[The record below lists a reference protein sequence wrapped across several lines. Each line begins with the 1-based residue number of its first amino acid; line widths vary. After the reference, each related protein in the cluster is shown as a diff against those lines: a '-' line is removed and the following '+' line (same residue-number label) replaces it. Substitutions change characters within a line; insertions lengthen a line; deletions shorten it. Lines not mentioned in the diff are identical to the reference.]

1 MAYHITWQQRDNR
14 QNLDGRVAVL
24 DDGHGG
30 CLEVWPAL
38 GFNAY
43 RWAVQAGGLQELLY
57 ADPGVFTDARPTRS
71 GIPVLFPFPNR
82 IRAGMFTWNG
92 RAYQLPLTGDGGKSA
107 IHGFACRSAWRV
119 IDEGADANSA
129 WLTGEF
135 QIGRDA
141 PAMLPFWP
149 ADARLR
155 LTHRLLENRLRLEA
169 TVDGVGAEPLPFGL
183 GYHPYFALAAFGG
196 EQAIVLAPAQRFW
209 ELQDNLPT
217 GVQRPVEGPR
227 DLRAGVPV
235 AGLSLDDVLT
245 DLPAAPAD
253 AASGVGLLG
262 VVRNP
267 AGGAAL
273 RLYGSPDFRELVAFT
288 PPHRQA
294 VCLEPYTCTTDAIHL
309 QQAGSDAGWKLL
321 PAGQSWQGV
330 FELVFDGR

>member
-1 MAYHITWQQRDNR
+1 VAYRITWHQRDNR

-24 DDGHGG
+24 ADGHGG

-43 RWAVQAGGLQELLY
+43 RWAVQAGGLKELLY
-57 ADPGVFTDARPTRS
+57 ADPDLFGTGKSTRS

-82 IRAGMFTWNG
+82 IRAGTFTWND
-92 RAYQLPLTGDGGKSA
+92 RTYQLPLTGDGGKSA
-107 IHGFACRSAWRV
+107 IHGFACRSAWHV

-135 QIGRDA
+135 QLGRDA
-141 PAMLPFWP
+141 PAALPCWP

-155 LTHRLLENRLRLEA
+155 STHRLLDNRLRIEA
-169 TVDGVGAEPLPFGL
+169 TVDSADAKPLPFGL

-196 EQAIVLAPAQRFW
+196 EQAIVLATGQRFW

-227 DLRAGVPV
+227 DLRAGVPMS
-235 AGLSLDDVLT
+235 GLTLDDVLT
-245 DLPAAPAD
+245 DLAAAPDD
-253 AASGVGLLG
+253 AVSGVGLLG
-262 VVRNP
+262 VIRNP

-294 VCLEPYTCTTDAIHL
+294 ICLEPYTCTTDAINL
-309 QQAGSDAGWKLL
+309 QQAGIDAGWKVL
-321 PAGQSWQGV
+321 PPGQSWQGV
-330 FELVFDGR
+330 FEMVFDGR